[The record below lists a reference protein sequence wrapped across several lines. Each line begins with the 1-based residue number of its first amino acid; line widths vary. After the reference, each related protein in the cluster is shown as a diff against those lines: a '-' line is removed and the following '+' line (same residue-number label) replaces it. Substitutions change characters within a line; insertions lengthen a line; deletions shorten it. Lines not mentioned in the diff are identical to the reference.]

1 MVTFFKVH
9 LRKKGRVLLTEDLK
23 MMEDYR
29 IPKEATLNVKIP
41 S

>member
-9 LRKKGRVLLTEDLK
+9 LRKKGQGFLTADLK

-29 IPKEATLNVKIP
+29 IPKEATLKVKIP